1 MKKIFWTRRN
11 LILIIVAVVVLGLGG
26 YYLYAR
32 KFSVMPDATVSLMED
47 VHEPT
52 ASDRVLIFTPH
63 FDDETIAAGG
73 YIQKSIANK
82 ATVQIV
88 AVTDGNRRGFGQ
100 ERKTEFREVA
110 KTLGVNHDDL
120 IFLDLPEFYL
130 KERVSSSQLASDL
143 QAKINAFAP
152 TVIIYP
158 DQSDTN
164 PDHKFIGQTLDET
177 LKNRTDLYAYSY
189 LVHWKYFP
197 QPVGLHPGNNLTP
210 PVKLI
215 DFSHHWQ
222 RYFLSQKEE
231 DNKLAALLIYKSQL
245 RTPLLHDLLMSM
257 VRRNELFNEKL
268 RPLPNY
274 K

>member
-1 MKKIFWTRRN
+1 MV
-11 LILIIVAVVVLGLGG
+11 LIIIAFIVLSIGG

-32 KFSVMPDATVSLMED
+32 KFSVMPDAIISLMED
-47 VHEPT
+47 VYEPT
-52 ASDRVLIFTPH
+52 TNDKILIITPH

-73 YIQKSIANK
+73 YIQKSVANK
-82 ATVQIV
+82 ANVQII

-100 ERKTEFREVA
+100 ERKTEFREVV
-110 KTLGVNHDDL
+110 KTLGVGQDDL

-130 KERVSSSQLASDL
+130 KERVSSSQLTSDL
-143 QAKINAFAP
+143 LQKINSFAP
-152 TVIIYP
+152 KVIVYP

-164 PDHKFIGQTLDET
+164 PDHKFIGQTLDEA
-177 LKNRTDLYAYSY
+177 LKDRTDFYTYTY

-222 RYFLSQKEE
+222 RYILSQEEE
-231 DNKLAALLIYKSQL
+231 DNKLAALSIYKSQL

-257 VRRNELFNEKL
+257 VRKNELFLEKT
-268 RPLPNY
+268 LPVNMT
-274 K
+274 KK